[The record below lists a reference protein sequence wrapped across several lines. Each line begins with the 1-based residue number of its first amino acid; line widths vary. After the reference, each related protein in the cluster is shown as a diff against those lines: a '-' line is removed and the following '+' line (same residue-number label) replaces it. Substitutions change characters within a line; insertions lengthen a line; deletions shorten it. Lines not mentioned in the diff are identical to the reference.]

1 MSIIDD
7 TLNRLARP
15 PEAGPAGQPA
25 GAPAPHLLLALQPA
39 AARRRLPR
47 SLILGLVLAGSSAAA
62 WLVVSGAAPSPVAS
76 RPPLAVPVPPRPLG
90 PAVSVPAAV
99 VPPPAV
105 AAPDPAA
112 DPSPAVPVAE
122 VSPALPKTLTPGLVQ
137 GRELLET
144 GQRDAAL
151 AAWRQGLQELPPRQR
166 LELLAV
172 YRDASGAFAAARRLG
187 DLEGFFILA
196 GEQGGS
202 QVWRL
207 GLLSNPGQRAAE
219 LELAARRLGRH
230 DFHSSTPARL
240 LAGSSRPAGGAP
252 GLAAQA
258 ASTVE
263 PGPPAQH
270 RSEAEFDQQAGRL
283 LQALGEHHYTEAVRL
298 AGALAGQ
305 FPLRA
310 EVWLW
315 SGRATLGSGDP
326 GTAETHLA
334 RAVELAPH
342 LAEAWLLRGIAAQE
356 QGNDR
361 QALTLL
367 AEAARLKPRDAD
379 VRFNIAYSAARLG
392 DLGRAREAYTV
403 FLGLAGKEA
412 RFDAQRRHAERWLT
426 GPGG

>member
-25 GAPAPHLLLALQPA
+25 DVPAPHLLLALQPP

-62 WLVVSGAAPSPVAS
+62 WLVLSGTPPAPVTP
-76 RPPLAVPVPPRPLG
+76 RPPLAVPVPPHSLG
-90 PAVSVPAAV
+90 PVAPAPAAV
-99 VPPPAV
+99 MPAPVV
-105 AAPDPAA
+105 AAPGPAA
-112 DPSPAVPVAE
+112 DPPPAAPVAE
-122 VSPALPKTLTPGLVQ
+122 VSPVLPKTLTPGLVQ

-240 LAGSSRPAGGAP
+240 LAGPPERPAQVAQVAPRAAPGAP
-252 GLAAQA
+252 ALA
-258 ASTVE
+258 
-263 PGPPAQH
+263 
-270 RSEAEFDQQAGRL
+270 RSEAEFDHQAGRL
-283 LQALGEHHYTEAVRL
+283 LQALGEHHYPEAARL
-298 AGALAGQ
+298 AGALAEQ
-305 FPLRA
+305 FPQRA

-315 SGRATLGSGDP
+315 SGRAALGSGDP
-326 GTAETHLA
+326 GAAETHLA

-392 DLGRAREAYTV
+392 DPGRAREAYTA
-403 FLGLAGKEA
+403 FLALAGREA
-412 RFDAQRRHAERWLT
+412 RFDAQRRHAERWLAN
-426 GPGG
+426 P